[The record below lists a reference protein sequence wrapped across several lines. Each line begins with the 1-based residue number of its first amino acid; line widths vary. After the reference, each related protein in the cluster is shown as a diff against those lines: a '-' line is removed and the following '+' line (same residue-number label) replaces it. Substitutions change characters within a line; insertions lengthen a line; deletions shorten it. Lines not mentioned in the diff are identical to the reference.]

1 MQRIFETIFN
11 VVIILIVAL
20 VGTAI
25 GYYSAGYL
33 PKRDAAAET
42 TGSAA
47 QAKAAPLR
55 QTVTGLQ
62 PAMAAQPPAMPL
74 QKEPL
79 ALAGPLTPALL
90 PPQTQPIA
98 LAERSP
104 PEPAVR
110 AAPPRRN
117 ETMQARYNTC
127 LQQAERTFTV
137 AWDASCKTTEAER
150 QKNLNKCLTSQRL
163 SKAACERA
171 HKHIPER
178 NCKLPPALSDRLS
191 AQLQAKAGQCLKEF
205 RAASG

>member
-33 PKRDAAAET
+33 PKRDAATET

-47 QAKAAPLR
+47 QAKADPFRPAP
-55 QTVTGLQ
+55 
-62 PAMAAQPPAMPL
+62 PALAPASTALPPAMPL

-79 ALAGPLTPALL
+79 ALAGPLPPLL
-90 PPQTQPIA
+90 PPQTQSVA
-98 LAERSP
+98 LAERAP
-104 PEPAVR
+104 PEPALR
-110 AAPPRRN
+110 SPPPRGN
-117 ETMQARYNTC
+117 GTVQARYNAC
-127 LQQAERTFTV
+127 LQQAEHTFTV
-137 AWDASCKTTEAER
+137 AWDASCKSSEAER
-150 QKNLNKCLTSQRL
+150 QKNYNKCLTTQHL

-178 NCKLPPALSDRLS
+178 NCKLPTALSDRLS
-191 AQLQAKAGQCLKEF
+191 AQLQTKAGQCLKEF
-205 RAASG
+205 RAAAG